1 MTADPVA
8 ALAEALH
15 GREINGRLTCEKHW
29 REPDKRAFTYPCEE
43 YAAAILSALD
53 GWHLAPNVATADWTG
68 STKRAVPD
76 VEWLVQEIADGAD
89 IRVHANGCPATIE
102 QDDNECRCVLRDVL
116 AEMLPSGVETRRW
129 REALTRIAAAEPPKW
144 ETWIARA
151 ALAPSEP

>member
-1 MTADPVA
+1 MTTHDTPEAVDEMRA
-8 ALAEALH
+8 ALEAVDV
-15 GREINGRLTCEKHW
+15 R
-29 REPDKRAFTYPCEE
+29 
-43 YAAAILSALD
+43 YAGVFSNERSPGPQELATAILAAMP
-53 GWHLAPNVATADWTG
+53 GWTLVPRVATADWTG

-89 IRVHANGCPATIE
+89 IRVHANGCPVTIE